1 MRMTHADRKW
11 WWSLPREVRRS
22 FLSSERRGT
31 LRLIPK
37 HQSQAERFHKYGV
50 LK

>member
-1 MRMTHADRKW
+1 MRMKHADRKW

-22 FLSSERRGT
+22 FLRSERGGT

-37 HQSQAERFHKYGV
+37 FETQAERFRKYGV
-50 LK
+50 MK